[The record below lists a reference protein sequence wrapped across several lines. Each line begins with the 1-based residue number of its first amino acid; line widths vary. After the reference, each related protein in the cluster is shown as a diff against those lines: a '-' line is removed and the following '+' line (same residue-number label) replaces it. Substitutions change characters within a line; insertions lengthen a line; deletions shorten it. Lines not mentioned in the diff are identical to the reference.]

1 MVANSNSER
10 DSFQN
15 SSNNNGISSS
25 YGSSSSN
32 NRVAAAAVDRKDDIV
47 INDWK
52 SPLPDDDVDNN
63 IDYYGSSGAAS
74 CTPFLRNNE
83 LLVDEISGMAK
94 LSIPII
100 IISIIEIF
108 PSIVTLVLVGRVEDI
123 DNNDDDGGETSA
135 NNYNNNNNN
144 NNNNNTTTNNNLMS
158 MQQLHIDAAALACM
172 LINVIMYSPSA
183 GLSTAMDTL
192 CSQAYGASQTSKLG
206 TYSLTGI
213 AITTLTMILCCIPMW
228 HASYILIALH
238 QPVEVSLCAGQFIRY
253 LLPGTLFLNIYKLIQ
268 KVSQA
273 RNESRPMLITAIV
286 TNVVNLCLGYYL
298 VHSTRYGWLG
308 AAIARSV
315 ANFVTVPTVLF
326 CMTIGLGGKRGGGV
340 GRDDTSLTTSTDG
353 DGGDSFLPLTIR
365 RASFDH
371 RATPREEMNVVVANV
386 DYNSL
391 SNNNKN
397 DIEEEKDDVEFL
409 HHIWEGFVPRE
420 ALSPTAII
428 EFLRIG
434 IPGMLQVMF
443 EWIAFEILALLCGI
457 LPDQEAIIGIG
468 AHSIIMNVSSLTWT
482 LYQGVSVSGNV
493 RVGNALGKGDVHRA
507 EVASNLTLVM
517 AIIASLINV
526 TLLLTF
532 RDALPWFF
540 TSDLDIIE
548 KARQLILI
556 GAAFQFPDSLNCCV
570 QGVFRG
576 SGRQALAAKYNFVAF
591 YIIGIPLAY
600 IWGIHEHYGVDGL
613 WWGITAGLSF
623 IAIFGTFAILRS
635 DWTKLVSEAALRLR

>member
-1 MVANSNSER
+1 
-10 DSFQN
+10 
-15 SSNNNGISSS
+15 
-25 YGSSSSN
+25 
-32 NRVAAAAVDRKDDIV
+32 
-47 INDWK
+47 
-52 SPLPDDDVDNN
+52 
-63 IDYYGSSGAAS
+63 
-74 CTPFLRNNE
+74 
-83 LLVDEISGMAK
+83 
-94 LSIPII
+94 
-100 IISIIEIF
+100 
-108 PSIVTLVLVGRVEDI
+108 
-123 DNNDDDGGETSA
+123 
-135 NNYNNNNNN
+135 
-144 NNNNNTTTNNNLMS
+144 MS

-298 VHSTRYGWLG
+298 VHSTRCGWLG

-340 GRDDTSLTTSTDG
+340 GRDDTSLTTSTDS

-540 TSDLDIIE
+540 TLDLDIIE

>member
-1 MVANSNSER
+1 MVANNYNDS
-10 DSFQN
+10 DSF
-15 SSNNNGISSS
+15 NGISG
-25 YGSSSSN
+25 YGSSTSN
-32 NRVAAAAVDRKDDIV
+32 NRAAAAAVDVKNDIV
-47 INDWK
+47 INEWK
-52 SPLPDDDVDNN
+52 SLLPTNDIDSNN
-63 IDYYGSSGAAS
+63 DIGSSATPS
-74 CTPFLRNNE
+74 CTPFLQNNE
-83 LLVDEISGMAK
+83 LLVDEIYGMAK

-108 PSIVTLVLVGRVEDI
+108 PSIVTLVLVGRVEDDI
-123 DNNDDDGGETSA
+123 DNNDNNNDYDGGKSSA
-135 NNYNNNNNN
+135 TNYNNNHSSSNMNDNNN
-144 NNNNNTTTNNNLMS
+144 STMS

-172 LINVIMYSPSA
+172 LINVFMYSPSA

-192 CSQAYGASQTSKLG
+192 CSQAYGASQTCKMG

-213 AITTLTMILCCIPMW
+213 AVTTFVMILCCIPMW
-228 HASYILIALH
+228 HASSILIALH
-238 QPVEVSLCAGQFIRY
+238 QPIEVSLLAGQFIRY
-253 LLPGTLFLNIYKLIQ
+253 LLPGTFVLNIYKLIQ

-273 RNESRPMLITAIV
+273 RNEARPMLITAIV
-286 TNVVNLCLGYYL
+286 TNIVNLGLGYYI
-298 VHSTRYGWLG
+298 VHATSYGWLG
-308 AAIARSV
+308 AAIARSI

-326 CMTIGLGGKRGGGV
+326 CMTIGLGGKRRGGGGEV
-340 GRDDTSLTTSTDG
+340 GRDDENTSTTTATNNS
-353 DGGDSFLPLTIR
+353 DGGRDEFLPLQIR

-371 RATPREEMNVVVANV
+371 RATPREEMNVVVEYSV
-386 DYNSL
+386 
-391 SNNNKN
+391 SNNIN

-409 HHIWEGFVPRE
+409 HHIWEGFVLRE

-443 EWIAFEILALLCGI
+443 EWVAFEILALMCGI
-457 LPDQEAIIGIG
+457 LPGHEAIVGIG

-507 EVASNLTLVM
+507 EVASNLTLVS
-517 AIIASLINV
+517 AIIASMINV

-540 TSDLDIIE
+540 TSDPDIID

-623 IAIFGTFAILRS
+623 IAIFGTIAILRS

>member
-1 MVANSNSER
+1 
-10 DSFQN
+10 
-15 SSNNNGISSS
+15 
-25 YGSSSSN
+25 
-32 NRVAAAAVDRKDDIV
+32 
-47 INDWK
+47 
-52 SPLPDDDVDNN
+52 
-63 IDYYGSSGAAS
+63 
-74 CTPFLRNNE
+74 
-83 LLVDEISGMAK
+83 
-94 LSIPII
+94 
-100 IISIIEIF
+100 
-108 PSIVTLVLVGRVEDI
+108 
-123 DNNDDDGGETSA
+123 
-135 NNYNNNNNN
+135 
-144 NNNNNTTTNNNLMS
+144 
-158 MQQLHIDAAALACM
+158 
-172 LINVIMYSPSA
+172 
-183 GLSTAMDTL
+183 
-192 CSQAYGASQTSKLG
+192 
-206 TYSLTGI
+206 
-213 AITTLTMILCCIPMW
+213 
-228 HASYILIALH
+228 
-238 QPVEVSLCAGQFIRY
+238 
-253 LLPGTLFLNIYKLIQ
+253 
-268 KVSQA
+268 
-273 RNESRPMLITAIV
+273 MLITAIV
-286 TNVVNLCLGYYL
+286 TNIVNLGLGYYI
-298 VHSTRYGWLG
+298 VHATSYGWLG
-308 AAIARSV
+308 AAIARSI

-326 CMTIGLGGKRGGGV
+326 CMTIGLGGKRRGGGGEV
-340 GRDDTSLTTSTDG
+340 GRDDENTSTTTATNNS
-353 DGGDSFLPLTIR
+353 DGGRDEFLPLQIR

-371 RATPREEMNVVVANV
+371 RATPREEMNVVVEYSV
-386 DYNSL
+386 
-391 SNNNKN
+391 SNNIN

-409 HHIWEGFVPRE
+409 HHIWEGFVLRE

-443 EWIAFEILALLCGI
+443 EWVAFEILALMCGI
-457 LPDQEAIIGIG
+457 LPGHEAIVGIG

-507 EVASNLTLVM
+507 EVASNLTLVS
-517 AIIASLINV
+517 AIIASMINV

-540 TSDLDIIE
+540 TSDPDIID

-623 IAIFGTFAILRS
+623 IAIFGTIAILRS